1 MNILVL
7 GCNGLIGYSIFN
19 VLSDNNDLNV
29 FGALRSQDLKSF
41 FTKKLTNFIFSDFNI
56 YDNSLIESLLIKSE
70 AEIVINCIGIT
81 KHVFSENDA
90 SSLIFANSLFPHN
103 LNKICKK
110 LNIKLI
116 HISTDCVF
124 SGMKGNY
131 LESDNTDSLDMYGK
145 SKALGEIID
154 DNCLTIR
161 TSTIGHE
168 INTKYGLLEWFL
180 SQSEVCDGY
189 SNAIF
194 SGLPTIVL
202 AEVLRDIIIYEKKLT
217 GLLHIGSS
225 PISKYDLLCLI
236 KDVYKKNINIRKI
249 DKPIINRSLN
259 ADKFKSLFSF
269 NSDWNHL
276 ITKMHNSHKKEHRIV

>member
-1 MNILVL
+1 M
-7 GCNGLIGYSIFN
+7 
-19 VLSDNNDLNV
+19 
-29 FGALRSQDLKSF
+29 
-41 FTKKLTNFIFSDFNI
+41 KKLSNFIFSDFNI

-70 AEIVINCIGIT
+70 AEVVINCVGIT
-81 KHVFSENDA
+81 KHVFSGSNT

-103 LNKICKK
+103 LNKICKEY
-110 LNIKLI
+110 NAKLI

-131 LESDNTDSLDMYGK
+131 FEFDNTDSFDMYGK

-154 DNCLTIR
+154 INCLTIR

-180 SQSEVCDGY
+180 GQSEVCDGH

-202 AEVLRDIIIYEKKLT
+202 AEVLRDIIIHEKKLA

-236 KDVYKKNINIRKI
+236 KDIYNKNINIRKI

-259 ADKFKSLFSF
+259 ADKFKSLFGF
-269 NSDWNHL
+269 NVDWNHM
-276 ITKMHNSHKKEHRIV
+276 ITKMHNSHKEEHKIV